1 MALETKILEFPFVQG
16 QNEGTDRAVL
26 SPPQL
31 AYVQN
36 ARYRKGQRLGKRFG
50 YTSVSSLDVDGAALG
65 NGNGRLACLG
75 PNFCVVDDRFYPRD
89 SIASAWQGP

>member
-36 ARYRKGQRLGKRFG
+36 ARYRKGQRLGKRHG
-50 YTSVSSLDVDGAALG
+50 YTSVF
-65 NGNGRLACLG
+65 
-75 PNFCVVDDRFYPRD
+75 P
-89 SIASAWQGP
+89 ASDKEETMLEWR